1 MTSEVAPRGP
11 AAPDIPAILSTLSRR
26 HVAAV
31 VIGGVAVA
39 HHGYVRATK
48 DVDIVPQPD
57 AENLSR
63 LWEALVE
70 LEARPLETNDFRVEE
85 LPVPFDRDALLQLGN
100 WAVETRHGRLDIL
113 QYVSGKLETVADYE
127 ALARDADE
135 ARFAFGTVLFASYR
149 DLVDF
154 KNLAGRDQDLID
166 IRALREARGE
176 TDAVG

>member
-1 MTSEVAPRGP
+1 M
-11 AAPDIPAILSTLSRR
+11 AAA
-26 HVAAV
+26 
-31 VIGGVAVA
+31 
-39 HHGYVRATK
+39 
-48 DVDIVPQPD
+48 
-57 AENLSR
+57 
-63 LWEALVE
+63 
-70 LEARPLETNDFRVEE
+70 
-85 LPVPFDRDALLQLGN
+85 FDRDALLQLGN

-113 QYVSGKLETVADYE
+113 QYLAGKLETAADYE